1 MISGAGTD
9 RGSDHVCPGNR
20 DLSSCGCLLCLER
33 HPREIRLIMHLF
45 DGLPLQ
51 YTRADLEAVCQSKE
65 LIILRPGLPPSI
77 LTNT

>member
-1 MISGAGTD
+1 
-9 RGSDHVCPGNR
+9 
-20 DLSSCGCLLCLER
+20 
-33 HPREIRLIMHLF
+33 MHLF